1 MKYFPIL
8 QELFESDTVLF
19 LIIGAAAALVAGLWL
34 KQRKKCILGLVIS
47 VAVYFVCE
55 LLSNVRTNYLLELL
69 LLFVGTAA
77 IGCCIG
83 FLISLLTN
91 LIRGW
96 ESTSQ

>member
-19 LIIGAAAALVAGLWL
+19 LVIGAAVALAAGLWL
-34 KQRKKCILGLVIS
+34 KQRKKCVLGLVIS
-47 VAVYFVCE
+47 VAVYLACE
-55 LLSNVRTNYLLELL
+55 LLSNVHTNFMLELL

-83 FLISLLTN
+83 FLLGLLIG
-91 LIRGW
+91 LIRGR